1 MKADEFVVGLD
12 LGTTKISAVVG
23 QLVEAPQTDH
33 GSQLKILAVGK
44 SPSQGIKKG
53 VVVNID
59 ATVEGIRKAIEEA
72 ELMAGVDIQKV
83 VVGVGGS
90 HIKGLNSTGVVGIK
104 GREIERGDVERVIDA
119 ARAVVI
125 PADRTSLHVLP

>member
-12 LGTTKISAVVG
+12 FGTTKICAVVG
-23 QLVEAPQTDH
+23 QMVEAPQSESGT
-33 GSQLKILAVGK
+33 QLKILGVGK
-44 SPSQGIKKG
+44 APSNGIKKG

-72 ELMAGVDIQKV
+72 ERMAGVEIDKV
-83 VVGVGGS
+83 VVGIAGS

-104 GREIERGDVERVIDA
+104 GRE
-119 ARAVVI
+119 
-125 PADRTSLHVLP
+125 